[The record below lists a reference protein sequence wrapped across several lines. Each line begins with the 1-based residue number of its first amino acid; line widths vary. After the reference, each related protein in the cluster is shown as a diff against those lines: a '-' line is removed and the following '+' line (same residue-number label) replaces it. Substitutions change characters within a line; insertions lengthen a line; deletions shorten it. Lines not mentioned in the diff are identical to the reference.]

1 MLIMQGGSKHA
12 VGQAEMRF
20 DDRLCEI
27 KSRTVFDLFIGCWH
41 DCLISSVASTPLA
54 LGQNIFHFV
63 CDRGKQDAWNY
74 LRNSGS
80 ETEDPILYY
89 TSTMLLKNHVS
100 SLLSTQLCKFLT
112 QSKSLIALIRLEQ
125 KGYKVLDSIIHL
137 QGHQIYRTA
146 DVIAYIFFRKLTEH
160 ECEFVPPEAL
170 ELFDLQ
176 SVLRAC
182 VSKHHVRPCI
192 RLYQTLSLY
201 EDVIG
206 AALAYDVSFAKK
218 VANLP
223 QINVNARRR
232 MWLMIAKYLINNR
245 EYGAIGSAQLL
256 NESPLSIDEV
266 ILLFP
271 DFVVIDTFKD
281 LICASLESHT
291 NIRAKLSDISKTKQ
305 RYKTICEEPTDG
317 AFSERVKGNMKCGL
331 SAFPIIR
338 LPFYYFPSRRAY
350 IETALYTQEQ
360 RSNST
365 PRQQANHSNIYE
377 KKKGV
382 WGYTASDFSSASLNC
397 PLSLT
402 DTRIVDSIDTPLG
415 INEDRST

>member
-1 MLIMQGGSKHA
+1 MAINFLKSESMELLSIFFSAKIAVTDTKDKTQLAVLCIWLLEIHQMLIMQGGSKHA

-63 CDRGKQDAWNY
+63 CDRGYDRCLQSVTGITFMRSFTIGKQDAWNY

-146 DVIAYIFFRKLTEH
+146 DVNAYIFFRKLTEH
-160 ECEFVPPEAL
+160 DCEFVPLEAL

-232 MWLMIAKYLINNR
+232 IA
-245 EYGAIGSAQLL
+245 
-256 NESPLSIDEV
+256 
-266 ILLFP
+266 
-271 DFVVIDTFKD
+271 
-281 LICASLESHT
+281 H
-291 NIRAKLSDISKTKQ
+291 
-305 RYKTICEEPTDG
+305 
-317 AFSERVKGNMKCGL
+317 
-331 SAFPIIR
+331 
-338 LPFYYFPSRRAY
+338 
-350 IETALYTQEQ
+350 
-360 RSNST
+360 
-365 PRQQANHSNIYE
+365 
-377 KKKGV
+377 GV
-382 WGYTASDFSSASLNC
+382 
-397 PLSLT
+397 
-402 DTRIVDSIDTPLG
+402 
-415 INEDRST
+415 